1 MKIQVQGKVQIFW
14 EGNKIFEKK
23 KLPISLTL
31 RRNAKEDW
39 DIFSKLAFPE
49 YLTFNKNYNSKTIL
63 THYAQD
69 RESSAILTEIDL
81 YLLILYRKR
90 FHNAFLLKSWR
101 FHFTPQNHIKKFLF
115 LVISILTNHFYLI
128 SGKTI

>member
-1 MKIQVQGKVQIFW
+1 M
-14 EGNKIFEKK
+14 KK

-90 FHNAFLLKSWR
+90 FHNAFLLK
-101 FHFTPQNHIKKFLF
+101 L
-115 LVISILTNHFYLI
+115 
-128 SGKTI
+128 